1 MSRAPAPR
9 PRMASH
15 TAPGSIGRH
24 KLVEFTYRILDENNG
39 EVLEQIDLPVS
50 YVHGS
55 EHGLWERVEAAL
67 ENRRAGDTVE
77 VLVRPEDAFGEQD
90 PSLLLTQSADEV
102 PEQFRHIGAE
112 AEFQNERGNTRTFRV
127 TRIDGDQLT
136 LDGNHPMAGKTLRF
150 FLNILAVRDAT
161 EDEIQDPDSLSRQPP
176 LH

>member
-1 MSRAPAPR
+1 MPREPGSRPPMTA
-9 PRMASH
+9 H
-15 TAPGSIGRH
+15 TAPRSIGHH

-39 EVLEQIDLPVS
+39 EILEQIDLPVS

-55 EHGLWERVEAAL
+55 EHGLWERIEAAL

-77 VLVRPEDAFGEQD
+77 VLVHPEDAFGEQD
-90 PSLLLTQSADEV
+90 PSLLLTQNATEV
-102 PEQFRHIGAE
+102 PEQFRHVGAE
-112 AEFQNERGNTRTFRV
+112 AEFQNERGSTRTFRV